1 MFKEALRRYLEEAAW
16 RAVARG
22 ALPDVPIPPVEVE
35 APRGR
40 RIADY
45 ASGLAL
51 ALAKPAGR
59 PPREVAQTLVD
70 ALEIPS
76 GEVTRVEVAGP
87 GFINF
92 FLAPS
97 WLHALVRRVRDAGER
112 YGDAEMGRGKRVNVE
127 FVSANPVGPLHIGSG
142 RNGVIGDVVS
152 RLLAALGYEVARE
165 YYINDAGTQ
174 VHNLSL
180 TVQHYYLAQFGRET
194 PFPEDGYRG
203 EYVRDLAAQIA
214 DRDGARWVDRPDAE
228 RLQAFRQHALAV
240 VLEETRRT
248 LDEFGIYFDV
258 WFSEQSLYQSGAVD
272 RTLAALREK
281 GLLYDQDG
289 AVWFRSTAFGDDKD
303 RVIIRRTGWP
313 MYYAADIPYHLNK
326 LERGFDHLIDVWGV
340 DHFGDVAR
348 VKGGLAALG
357 VDLARLEILFYQH
370 VRLRNEGELLRMS
383 RRRGEYVTVQ
393 DLLDTVG
400 RDAARYFF
408 CMLTPSVPMD
418 FDWELARKQSQDNPV
433 YYVQYAHARISS
445 IFREAA
451 AHPAAGAAAAGEAAD
466 LALLTHEAE
475 AALVHMLAD
484 LPEVIA
490 TAGMRREPQRLCTYA
505 REVAEAFH
513 GFYTQCRVLSDDLPL
528 SRARLILTEAAGLV
542 LRRTLGLIGV
552 SAPERM

>member
-1 MFKEALRRYLEEAAW
+1 MFKAALRRYLEEAAR

-22 ALPDVPIPPVEVE
+22 ALSATAIPPVEVE
-35 APRGR
+35 VPRGR
-40 RIADY
+40 RLADY
-45 ASGLAL
+45 ASGLPL

-59 PPREVAQTLVD
+59 PPREVAQILVD

-76 GEVTRVEVAGP
+76 EEVARVEVAGP

-92 FLAPS
+92 FLAPP
-97 WLHALVRRVRDAGER
+97 WLHALVRRIQQTGAR
-112 YGDAEMGRGKRVNVE
+112 YGDAEVGRGKRVNVE

-152 RLLAALGYEVARE
+152 NLLTALGYEVTRE

-174 VHNLSL
+174 VHNLAL
-180 TVQHYYLAQFGRET
+180 TVQHHYLAHFGQET
-194 PFPEDGYRG
+194 PFPEDGYKG

-214 DRDGARWVDRPDAE
+214 DRDGTRWVEQPEAA
-228 RLQAFRQHALAV
+228 RLRAFREHALAV

-248 LDEFGIYFDV
+248 LEEFGIRFDV
-258 WFSEQSLYQSGAVD
+258 WFSEQSLYETGAVD
-272 RTLAALREK
+272 RALAALREK

-289 AVWFRSTAFGDDKD
+289 AVWFRSTMFGDDKD

-326 LERGFDHLIDVWGV
+326 LERGFDHLIDVWGI

-348 VKGGLAALG
+348 VTGGLAALG
-357 VDLARLEILFYQH
+357 VDLSRLEILIYQH

-393 DLLDTVG
+393 DLLDAVG

-408 CMLTPSVPMD
+408 CMLTPSVPLD

-433 YYVQYAHARISS
+433 YYVQYAHARIRSL
-445 IFREAA
+445 FREAA
-451 AHPAAGAAAAGEAAD
+451 VHPAAAAAPSEID
-466 LALLTHEAE
+466 LAPLTHETE
-475 AALVHMLAD
+475 AALIHTLAD

-505 REVAEAFH
+505 RQVAEAFH
-513 GFYTQCRVLSDDLPL
+513 AFYTECRVLTEDLAL
-528 SRARLILTEAAGLV
+528 SRARLSLAEAAGLV
-542 LRRTLGLIGV
+542 LRRTLELIGV
-552 SAPERM
+552 AAPERM

>member
-1 MFKEALRRYLEEAAW
+1 MFKEALRRYLEEAA
-16 RAVARG
+16 RRTVARG
-22 ALPDVPIPPVEVE
+22 VLPDVPIPPVEVE
-35 APRGR
+35 VPRGR

-51 ALAKPAGR
+51 ALAKPVGR
-59 PPREVAQTLVD
+59 PPREVAQLLVD
-70 ALEIPS
+70 GLEIPS
-76 GEVTRVEVAGP
+76 AHVTRVEVAGP

-97 WLHALVRRVRDAGER
+97 WLHMLVRRIQEAGER
-112 YGDAEMGRGKRVNVE
+112 YGDAEAGRGKRVNVE

-152 RLLAALGYEVARE
+152 SLLSALGYEVTRE

-174 VHNLSL
+174 VHNLAL
-180 TVQHYYLAQFGRET
+180 TVQHHYLAHFGHET

-203 EYVRDLAAQIA
+203 EYARDLAAQIA
-214 DRDGARWVDRPDAE
+214 DRDGARWVDQSEAG
-228 RLQAFRQHALAV
+228 RLRALREHALAV

-248 LDEFGIYFDV
+248 LEEFGIRFDV
-258 WFSEQSLYQSGAVD
+258 WFSEQSLYDSGAVE
-272 RTLAALREK
+272 RALAALREK
-281 GLLYDQDG
+281 GLLYDQEG
-289 AVWFRSTAFGDDKD
+289 AVWFRATAFGDDKD

-313 MYYAADIPYHLNK
+313 MYYAADIPYHLDK

-340 DHFGDVAR
+340 DHVGDVAR
-348 VKGGLAALG
+348 VRGGLAALG
-357 VDLARLEILFYQH
+357 VDLSRLEILIYQH

-393 DLLDTVG
+393 DLLDAVG

-408 CMLTPSVPMD
+408 CMHTPSVPMD

-433 YYVQYAHARISS
+433 YYVQYAHARIRS

-451 AHPAAGAAAAGEAAD
+451 AHPAAGPGPAD
-466 LALLTHEAE
+466 LSPLTHEAE
-475 AALVHMLAD
+475 AVLIHTLAD
-484 LPEVIA
+484 LPDVIA
-490 TAGMRREPQRLCTYA
+490 TAAMRREPQRLCTYA

-513 GFYTQCRVLSDDLPL
+513 AFYTQCRVLTDDRAL
-528 SRARLILTEAAGLV
+528 SRARLTLTDAAGLV
-542 LRRTLGLIGV
+542 LRRTLELIGV